1 MSLYFSAKSD
11 IEITAALIIS
21 SIAPRYDCGGSTLAF
36 LTIAGAPSSSIND
49 TTASPIPKF
58 VIISAVSKSG
68 FAL

>member
-1 MSLYFSAKSD
+1 MYKDNEIWVASDGDAKSD

-49 TTASPIPKF
+49 TTASPIHLQ
-58 VIISAVSKSG
+58 SKKV
-68 FAL
+68 